1 MCKVG
6 GRRGVGL
13 IMQPTGNKTHR
24 ELLERKKNKI
34 KQISQEGVAVVLA
47 LQVLKRMLQRGV
59 GDLLIHH
66 DDLFNRI

>member
-24 ELLERKKNKI
+24 VLLERKKI
-34 KQISQEGVAVVLA
+34 KQISQEEVDVVLGR
-47 LQVLKRMLQRGV
+47 QVLKRMLQRGV

-66 DDLFNRI
+66 DDLLIRI